1 MGRPKPTLTII
12 VIEVKITGLLDRS
25 ILISLFFFFF
35 SFVTIAGQKHP

>member
-25 ILISLFFFFF
+25 ILISLFFFF
-35 SFVTIAGQKHP
+35 HL

>member
-12 VIEVKITGLLDRS
+12 VIEVKISGLLDRS
-25 ILISLFFFFF
+25 ILISLFFFF